1 MVGKMK
7 NWKFT
12 VFFTIL
18 IIGIVFLCGCTSTE
32 STSATSGGVN
42 TATQTC
48 TIDNSQTGQI
58 QILDFN
64 FASAQVGADNNDKRV
79 IGKAKN
85 IGTNTI
91 SGTIEYRNYLENKKI
106 LNTLV
111 YKFCNVQPNQEFQ
124 FIIPDVNIEAKNRN
138 DCCYT
143 TINAGQKITTT
154 GKGPRVPPYH
164 S

>member
-1 MVGKMK
+1 MK
-7 NWKFT
+7 NLKIMGFLI
-12 VFFTIL
+12 IL
-18 IIGIVFLCGCTSTE
+18 IIGIILVCGCTSTNSPSAASAAV
-32 STSATSGGVN
+32 STSTP
-42 TATQTC
+42 QTC
-48 TIDNSQTGQI
+48 TVDNSQTGQI

-154 GKGPRVPPYH
+154 GKGPRVPPYP